1 VANSA
6 FGAVYNVVDR
16 KAQPLVDTAG
26 YAPFGLGYR
35 RCAGEYITM
44 EFIKEFLRKVWKDK
58 ISFARVDADKLG
70 KAPVNPGT
78 VLTDDIAFKK
88 AK

>member
-1 VANSA
+1 V
-6 FGAVYNVVDR
+6 
-16 KAQPLVDTAG
+16 
-26 YAPFGLGYR
+26 
-35 RCAGEYITM
+35 RCGT
-44 EFIKEFLRKVWKDK
+44 DK

-78 VLTDDIAFKK
+78 ALTDEIAFKK